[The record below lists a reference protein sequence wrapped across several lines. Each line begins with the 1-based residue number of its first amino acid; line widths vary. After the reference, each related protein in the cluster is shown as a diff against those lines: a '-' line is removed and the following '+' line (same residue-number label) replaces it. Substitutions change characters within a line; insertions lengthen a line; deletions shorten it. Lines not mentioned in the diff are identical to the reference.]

1 MIENL
6 KQKVE
11 VTHLSADLIEQLELA
26 PEEVEEYEDA
36 MALVESI
43 ESISESEMTKVMDKY
58 YKEIPDDC
66 TFEEGLQKFMELG
79 KKDPEFI
86 KKVLLMF
93 EILNEVDSPEE
104 EPAPVI
110 EKISVN
116 ELNQAADLAKKEEFD
131 NKMKKVYEFINS
143 KKG

>member
-6 KQKVE
+6 KEKVE
-11 VTHLSADLIEQLELA
+11 VTHLNTDLVNQLELT
-26 PEEVEEYEDA
+26 PDEVKEYEDA

-58 YKEIPDDC
+58 YKAIPDDC
-66 TFEEGLQKFMELG
+66 TFDEGLQKFMELG
-79 KKDPEFI
+79 KKDPEFV

-104 EPAPVI
+104 GLEPVV
-110 EKISVN
+110 EKISAN
-116 ELNQAADLAKKEEFD
+116 ELSQAADSAKQEVFD
-131 NKMKKVYEFINS
+131 NKMKKVYEFING